1 MVARAEMRAGEKA
14 GGRAVEATVVV
25 GRAAVMVV
33 VVRAVVRAVARAEEG
48 MAVEARGLEAAQ
60 RRCRKRKDPP
70 YRSPRGLSR

>member
-1 MVARAEMRAGEKA
+1 M
-14 GGRAVEATVVV
+14 EAKV
-25 GRAAVMVV
+25 AVMVV
-33 VVRAVVRAVARAEEG
+33 VVRAVVMVVARAEEG